1 MNMDTEI
8 DITATE
14 IDNPDAGPEPAAEVL
29 ETNAQRQ
36 GANARA
42 TWRFSG
48 DHVQQGLAHCTPER
62 KEVLIWCFNW
72 CIKRA
77 IAFAD
82 FAKQVGYAENTL
94 WKIFNGRHTDPG
106 TGAQYDVPEKLWQ
119 AAADFRKLEL
129 RKAKLGETEFVVTPT
144 ARRIW
149 DGCDLARES
158 RTPVFIYG
166 ASHIGKTWALR
177 YYTLENNHGRT
188 VMVRVP
194 AKAGLAGLV
203 KAMAEAVGVS
213 SKANTPAMVER
224 IKRALAPN
232 HVVIL
237 DEVHQLQYTYRKDS
251 FFGCIEVIREIYD
264 FVECGFVLATTNAF
278 RSRFESARKE
288 ELEQL
293 FKRGVHQVQLGD
305 IVRAEDLKPILATVG
320 LEWPG
325 RRFTVEIAGI
335 KDQPHEVLRKLAREG
350 GLKSITERIRYGRR
364 LAAGRKEPLSWA
376 HFIHAHLIIETGSQ
390 EPADDWQ

>member
-1 MNMDTEI
+1 MNTEI
-8 DITATE
+8 SPTA
-14 IDNPDAGPEPAAEVL
+14 PETIPPETTAPAAAPEVL
-29 ETNAQRQ
+29 ETNTQRQ
-36 GANARA
+36 GGNARA
-42 TWRFSG
+42 SWRFSG
-48 DHVQQGLAHCTPER
+48 DHVQQALAHCTPER
-62 KEVLIWCFNW
+62 KEALLWAFQW
-72 CIKRA
+72 SIKRG

-94 WKIFNGRHTDPG
+94 YKIYTGRHTDPN

-119 AAADFRKLEL
+119 AVLDFRKLEL
-129 RKAKLGETEFVVTPT
+129 RRAKLGETEFVVTPSV
-144 ARRIW
+144 RRIW

-158 RTPVFIYG
+158 RTPVFLYG

-177 YYTLENNHGRT
+177 EYTLNNNHGRT
-188 VMVRVP
+188 VLVRVP
-194 AKAGLAGLV
+194 GKAGLAGLV
-203 KAMAEAVGVS
+203 KSIAEALGVS
-213 SKANTPAMVER
+213 AKANTPAMIER

-232 HVVIL
+232 HLLIL
-237 DEVHQLQYTYRKDS
+237 DEVHQLLWTYRRES
-251 FFGCIEVIREIYD
+251 FFACIEVIREIHD
-264 FVECGFVLATTNAF
+264 SEECGMVLCTTNVF

-305 IVRAEDLKPILATVG
+305 IVRVEDLRPILDHVG

-325 RRFTVEIAGI
+325 RRFTVEIAGV

-364 LAAGRKEPLSWA
+364 LAASRQEPLAWA
-376 HFIHAHLIIETGSQ
+376 HFIHAHLIIEAGAQT
-390 EPADDWQ
+390 PADDWQ